1 MFESLRSLYDTRT
14 ASDAGEWVEL
24 FAPGTIEPATDP
36 DRRAARAAQLA
47 PDGKLKNEQLWTI
60 QAEGLAPL
68 VLEWDGFD
76 EPFSEDAVARL
87 FTMFRFWYAQA
98 YNWSSARVNFS
109 PKTGQAGSGPSSP
122 APSEG

>member
-36 DRRAARAAQLA
+36 ATGKRLRLKVLGPDSPRR
-47 PDGKLKNEQLWTI
+47 
-60 QAEGLAPL
+60 
-68 VLEWDGFD
+68 
-76 EPFSEDAVARL
+76 
-87 FTMFRFWYAQA
+87 
-98 YNWSSARVNFS
+98 
-109 PKTGQAGSGPSSP
+109 QAGSGPSSP